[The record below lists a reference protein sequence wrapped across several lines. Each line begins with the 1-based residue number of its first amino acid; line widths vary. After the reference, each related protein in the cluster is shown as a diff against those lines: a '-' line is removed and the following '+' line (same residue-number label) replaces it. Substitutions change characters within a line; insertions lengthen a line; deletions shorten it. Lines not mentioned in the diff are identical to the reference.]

1 VTSPSD
7 SSSDSSD
14 EESVS
19 RPDENGNAVRV
30 FFSNAPFSFRLG
42 QVRAAFSQFGHVA
55 HVFLIRDKRADT
67 SLGKGFV
74 TFADSAGYQA
84 CMAAGGLIMGGRP
97 VTVAPYR
104 KRS

>member
-1 VTSPSD
+1 MTLGSD
-7 SSSDSSD
+7 SSGGSSD

-19 RPDENGNAVRV
+19 RPDEDENAVRV

-42 QVRAAFSQFGHVA
+42 QVRAAFSQFGQVA
-55 HVFLIRDKRADT
+55 HVFLIRDKRTET

-74 TFADSAGYQA
+74 TFADSAGCQT

-97 VTVAPYR
+97 VAVAPYR
-104 KRS
+104 KR